1 MASRSGNRHSRY
13 DDPYVFDDPYRHSTS
28 PIKNT
33 GYEYVGTDE
42 ASTYS
47 KPHRRPS
54 PEPEPR
60 RRFSPPRRNSRTTSP
75 PRKSRHDT
83 AYTPPP
89 KYEKFASPPRASRR
103 SSPPPRSGRK
113 ASQSKHHQEEET
125 PQRRGLNRTKSYGQK
140 GLKFLGEAAAVYAAA
155 QAGNRGKSP
164 SPDRSRRSS
173 RQDSEPRHHHRHHHR
188 RRSPTPSPSPPRTR
202 RSRAYS
208 DDAPR
213 RHRRHRSPSVSDES
227 DYERD
232 RGRRHRRSRASSYAQ
247 SPSPPPRARS
257 RKAKSV
263 SSLFSR
269 SRGRDTSPGATDG
282 AAAERWQM
290 AARAALE
297 AGGLTAF
304 RLRKEPGSWTGDKGA
319 KVATAALG
327 AAAIDAFI
335 DKDPRRAKSNGMKGF
350 AENTISS
357 LIASKIMG
365 VKGPTTRK
373 GKSRY

>member
-1 MASRSGNRHSRY
+1 MASRSRNRHSRY
-13 DDPYVFDDPYRHSTS
+13 DDPYIFDDPYRHSTS

-33 GYEYVGTDE
+33 GYEYVGTEE

-47 KPHRRPS
+47 KSHRHPS

-60 RRFSPPRRNSRTTSP
+60 RRPSPSRRQSRTTSP
-75 PRKSRHDT
+75 PRYARYNREYMPPLKSDRH
-83 AYTPPP
+83 P
-89 KYEKFASPPRASRR
+89 SPPRTSRR
-103 SSPPPRSGRK
+103 SSPPPRTSRK
-113 ASQSKHHQEEET
+113 VSQSKHHKEDSS
-125 PQRRGLNRTKSYGQK
+125 QRPGVKRSKSIGQK
-140 GLKFLGEAAAVYAAA
+140 GLKFLGEAAALYAAT
-155 QAGNRGKSP
+155 QTGDRG
-164 SPDRSRRSS
+164 RSQSREHSHRSS
-173 RQDSEPRHHHRHHHR
+173 RHDSDSRHHHRHHHR
-188 RRSPTPSPSPPRTR
+188 RSSPTPSPSPPRRR

-208 DDAPR
+208 DDPPR

-232 RGRRHRRSRASSYAQ
+232 RGRRHRRSRASSYTQ
-247 SPSPPPRARS
+247 SPSPPPRRHT
-257 RKAKSV
+257 KSV
-263 SSLFSR
+263 SSIFR
-269 SRGRDTSPGATDG
+269 SRGRDKCPKSVHEATAD
-282 AAAERWQM
+282 RWQM

-304 RLRKEPGSWTGDKGA
+304 RLRKEPGSWTGDKAA

-335 DKDPRRAKSNGMKGF
+335 DKDPRRAKSSGVKGF

-365 VKGPTTRK
+365 VKGSSTRK

>member
-1 MASRSGNRHSRY
+1 MASRSRNRHSRY

-33 GYEYVGTDE
+33 GYEYVGTEE

-47 KPHRRPS
+47 KSHRHPS
-54 PEPEPR
+54 PDPEPR
-60 RRFSPPRRNSRTTSP
+60 RRPSPSRRYSRTTSP
-75 PRKSRHDT
+75 PRYSRHNKE
-83 AYTPPP
+83 YTPPQKP
-89 KYEKFASPPRASRR
+89 DRYSSPPRTSRR
-103 SSPPPRSGRK
+103 SSPPPRTSRK
-113 ASQSKHHQEEET
+113 ASQSKHHKDEDSS
-125 PQRRGLNRTKSYGQK
+125 QRPGVKRSKSIGQK
-140 GLKFLGEAAAVYAAA
+140 GLKFLSEAAALYAAT
-155 QAGNRGKSP
+155 QAGNRG
-164 SPDRSRRSS
+164 RSQSRDNSHRSS
-173 RQDSEPRHHHRHHHR
+173 RHDSDSRHHHRHHHR
-188 RRSPTPSPSPPRTR
+188 RYSPTPSPSPPRR
-202 RSRAYS
+202 RRARAYS
-208 DDAPR
+208 DDPPR

-247 SPSPPPRARS
+247 SRSPSPRHRH
-257 RKAKSV
+257 AKSV
-263 SSLFSR
+263 SSIFR
-269 SRGRDTSPGATDG
+269 SRGRDKSPRSVHEATAD
-282 AAAERWQM
+282 RWQM

-304 RLRKEPGSWTGDKGA
+304 RLRKEPGSWTGDKAA

-335 DKDPRRAKSNGMKGF
+335 DKDPRRAKTSGVKGF

-357 LIASKIMG
+357 MIASKIMG
-365 VKGPTTRK
+365 VKGSSTRR